1 MNLLSMLGLD
11 RKIRQLKIAV
21 GEGAIAAEDRA
32 QLLRMAWDEEK
43 QRFKL
48 MLVLVIVVLGLTTVA
63 VALLSVA
70 VVVHFWDTP
79 HRTTAAWS
87 VAAVWIVLWAA
98 SLLGLWKMLN
108 GASAAFTPVREEIA
122 RDWAWAQERFDLGK
136 DEDDEPRAPQRRPAT
151 RDELLARMAQQ
162 RERIAVLQAPR
173 VPHPATEEP
182 PADETAS
189 EMALRLARAHP
200 VASGVAAAAV
210 VAVVGPRR
218 LLRWAAFV
226 APMLWRL
233 R

>member
-11 RKIRQLKIAV
+11 RKIRQFKIAA

-43 QRFKL
+43 QRFKRML
-48 MLVLVIVVLGLTTVA
+48 MLLTVVLGLTTVA

-70 VVVHFWDTP
+70 VVVHFWDTS
-79 HRTTAAWS
+79 HRSTAAWA

-108 GASAAFTPVREEIA
+108 SASDAFMPVREEIA
-122 RDWAWAQERFDLGK
+122 RDWAWAQARFDLGH
-136 DEDDEPRAPQRRPAT
+136 DENGEPGTPHRRPAT
-151 RDELLARMAQQ
+151 RDELLARMATQ

-173 VPHPATEEP
+173 APEPVAEP
-182 PADETAS
+182 PPDETAS
-189 EMALRLARAHP
+189 EMAWRMARAHP

-210 VAVVGPRR
+210 VAVVGPGR

-226 APMLWRL
+226 APVLWRM

>member
-1 MNLLSMLGLD
+1 MLGLD
-11 RKIRQLKIAV
+11 RKIRQLKIAA

-87 VAAVWIVLWAA
+87 VAAVWVVLWAA

-136 DEDDEPRAPQRRPAT
+136 DEDGESHAPRRRPAT

-162 RERIAVLQAPR
+162 RERIAVLQTPR
-173 VPHPATEEP
+173 SPEPAAEP
-182 PADETAS
+182 PPDETAS
-189 EMALRLARAHP
+189 EMALRMARAHP

-210 VAVVGPRR
+210 VVVVGPRR

-233 R
+233 RRASG